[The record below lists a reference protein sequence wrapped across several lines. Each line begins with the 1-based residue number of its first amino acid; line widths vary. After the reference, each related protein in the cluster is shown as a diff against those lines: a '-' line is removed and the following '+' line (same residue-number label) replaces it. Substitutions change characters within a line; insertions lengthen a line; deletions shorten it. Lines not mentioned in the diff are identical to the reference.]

1 MAPQK
6 PELYF
11 SRAFE
16 ATWTDRRQTWQVT
29 ATLVL
34 DEAGLRFTDLHIS
47 PPKSS
52 RGPRPA
58 VTRRVLQRLPLQK
71 WVNDWAASRAK
82 ELRGISA
89 DWAKLPILQ
98 QRLEEVGK
106 RRPRT
111 SARAGYAEVAKVY
124 RAALA
129 ANESPT
135 KAVALKWGV
144 SRTLAGSWVNRARK
158 AGLLGATE
166 QGRAKG

>member
-16 ATWTDRRQTWQVT
+16 ATWTDRRQTWHVT
-29 ATLVL
+29 ARLEL
-34 DEAGLRFTDLHIS
+34 DEAGLRFTDLRIS
-47 PPKSS
+47 PPRNS
-52 RGPRPA
+52 RQPRPA
-58 VTRRVLQRLPLQK
+58 ITRSVLQRLPLQK
-71 WVNDWAASRAK
+71 WVNEWAASKAS
-82 ELRGISA
+82 ELRDISA
-89 DWAKLPILQ
+89 EWAKLPVLQ
-98 QRLEEVGK
+98 QRLEEASK

-111 SARAGYAEVAKVY
+111 SSSAIYAEVAKVY
-124 RAALA
+124 SAAPA

-158 AGLLGATE
+158 AGFLGATE
-166 QGRAKG
+166 Q

>member
-11 SRAFE
+11 SRLFE
-16 ATWTDRRQTWQVT
+16 ATWTDGRQTWQVT
-29 ATLVL
+29 ATLEF
-34 DEAGLRFTDLHIS
+34 DEAGLRFTGLRLS
-47 PPKSS
+47 PPKNS
-52 RGPRPA
+52 RRPRPA
-58 VTRRVLQRLPLQK
+58 ITRRVLQRLPLQK

-89 DWAKLPILQ
+89 EWAKLPVLQ
-98 QRLEEVGK
+98 QRLEEAGK

-111 SARAGYAEVAKVY
+111 SSSAVYAEVAKVY
-124 RAALA
+124 RSALA

-144 SRTLAGSWVNRARK
+144 SRTLAASWVHRARK
-158 AGLLGATE
+158 AEFLGETE
-166 QGRAKG
+166 RGRPKG